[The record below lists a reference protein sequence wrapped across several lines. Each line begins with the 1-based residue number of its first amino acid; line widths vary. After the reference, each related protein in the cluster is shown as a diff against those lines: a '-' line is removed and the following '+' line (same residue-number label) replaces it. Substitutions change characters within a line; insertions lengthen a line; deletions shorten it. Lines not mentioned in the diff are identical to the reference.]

1 MSYNYLIVE
10 DNPGSVKNLQIAL
23 KPHKDFSAVGVATTL
38 TKGISMALSTRPHL
52 IFLDVE
58 LGEENG
64 FDLIK
69 EIRQHSSVFPFI
81 IMITDYERYA
91 KKAVNTDVLYF
102 LDKPIDPDELITAL
116 HKFEERV
123 LELKNH
129 ITIKNS
135 EGHFFIDLNT
145 IQYIKSE
152 TRPNGTLG
160 CDDRSL
166 AVSARVTRL
175 PCLDRGPRRR
185 RPAGRE
191 RGRGRHRRPCSR
203 PRGCGVRRR
212 RVDRSRLPNTP

>member
-23 KPHKDFSAVGVATTL
+23 KPHKDFSAVGIATTL

-58 LGEENG
+58 LGEKNG

-102 LDKPIDPDELITAL
+102 LDKPIDPDELVTAL
-116 HKFEERV
+116 HKFKERV

-145 IQYIKSE
+145 IQYIKSSNNYCIIH
-152 TRPNGTLG
+152 RVDKNPM
-160 CDDRSL
+160 
-166 AVSARVTRL
+166 VVTRTLKNMEASL
-175 PCLDRGPRRR
+175 P
-185 RPAGRE
+185 
-191 RGRGRHRRPCSR
+191 SKF
-203 PRGCGVRRR
+203 
-212 RVDRSRLPNTP
+212 